1 MERTDLNNNVSQFLL
16 NTVQALSIAVDRGFM
31 KREHAGAIWKK
42 LVTSSGLDVKEKEV
56 KNDGVAEKS

>member
-1 MERTDLNNNVSQFLL
+1 MERIDLNNNISQFLW
-16 NTVQALSIAVDRGFM
+16 NTVQALAIAVDRGFM